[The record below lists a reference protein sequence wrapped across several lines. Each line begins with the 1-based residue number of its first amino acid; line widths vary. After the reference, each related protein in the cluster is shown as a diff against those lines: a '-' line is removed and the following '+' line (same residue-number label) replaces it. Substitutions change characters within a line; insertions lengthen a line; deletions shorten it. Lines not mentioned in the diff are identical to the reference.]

1 MATTTSTSLQH
12 LISPLVAEALFVAS
26 EKSIM
31 RGLVRNFN
39 VPANSGKIIQVPIYP
54 KLTAATVAEGTPLTT
69 GTAVTTT
76 KKDLTLGENGVMVE
90 LTDLS
95 EVTSETDVVRD
106 LGSLLGTAIATK
118 IDVDLITLFD
128 DFTKIVGSPSETFT
142 AAKLFEA
149 VAELRNL
156 GVPSTDLACVVHPYI
171 AYDLKA
177 GVSNTFGAGSGAT
190 TDVGNEAMR
199 SGFIGKIAGVPVYE
213 SSNISDTSVAGD
225 YKGAIFHRDAMGI
238 AMLQDLKIE
247 TRRVPA
253 NRSTE
258 IVATSVYGVSIL
270 HDTYGV
276 ELKMDSTLVNP

>member
-1 MATTTSTSLQH
+1 MAESTTTSLQH

-54 KLTAATVAEGTPLTT
+54 KLTATAPGEGTALTADT
-69 GTAVTTT
+69 VTTT
-76 KKDLTLGENGVMVE
+76 NKDITLVENGVMVE
-90 LTDLS
+90 LTDLAS
-95 EVTSETDVVRD
+95 VTSETDVVRD
-106 LGSLLGTAIATK
+106 LGALLGNAIATK
-118 IDVDLITLFD
+118 QDTDLTALFD
-128 DFTKIVGSPSETFT
+128 GFSKIVGGADVAFS

-177 GVSNTFGAGSGAT
+177 GVSNTFGSGSGAT

-199 SGFIGKIAGVPVYE
+199 SGYVGTVAGVPVYE
-213 SSNISDTSVAGD
+213 SSNISNTGTTGD
-225 YKGAIFHRDAMGI
+225 YKGAVFHRDAMGI

-258 IVATSVYGVSIL
+258 IVATSVYGVSAL

-276 ELKMDSTLVNP
+276 ELMMDSSLL

>member
-1 MATTTSTSLQH
+1 MAESTTTSLQH

-54 KLTAATVAEGTPLTT
+54 KLTATAPGEGTALTADT
-69 GTAVTTT
+69 VTTT
-76 KKDLTLGENGVMVE
+76 NKDITLVENGVMVE

-95 EVTSETDVVRD
+95 KATSETDVVRD

-118 IDVDLITLFD
+118 IDTDLTALFD
-128 DFTKIVGSPSETFT
+128 GFSKIVGGADVAFS

-177 GVSNTFGAGSGAT
+177 GVSNTFGSGSGAT

-199 SGFIGKIAGVPVYE
+199 SGYVGTVAGVPVYE
-213 SSNISDTSVAGD
+213 SSNISNTGTAGD
-225 YKGAIFHRDAMGI
+225 YKGAVFHRDAMGI

-258 IVATSVYGVSIL
+258 IVATSVYGVSEL

-276 ELKMDSTLVNP
+276 ELMMDSSLL

>member
-1 MATTTSTSLQH
+1 MAESTTSSLLH

-39 VPANSGKIIQVPIYP
+39 VPASSGKIIQVPIYP
-54 KLTAATVAEGTPLTT
+54 KLTATAPGEGTALTADT
-69 GTAVTTT
+69 VTTT
-76 KKDLTLGENGVMVE
+76 NKDITLVENGVMVE
-90 LTDLS
+90 LTDLAS
-95 EVTSETDVVRD
+95 VTSETDVVRD
-106 LGSLLGTAIATK
+106 LGALLGNAIATK
-118 IDVDLITLFD
+118 QDTDLTALFD
-128 DFTKIVGSPSETFT
+128 GFSKIVGGADVAFS

-177 GVSNTFGAGSGAT
+177 GVSNTFGSGSGAT

-199 SGFIGKIAGVPVYE
+199 SGYVGTVAGVPVYE
-213 SSNISDTSVAGD
+213 SSNISNTGTTGD
-225 YKGAIFHRDAMGI
+225 YKGAVFHRDAMGI

-258 IVATSVYGVSIL
+258 IVATSVYGVSEL

-276 ELKMDSTLVNP
+276 ELMMDSSLL

>member
-1 MATTTSTSLQH
+1 M
-12 LISPLVAEALFVAS
+12 
-26 EKSIM
+26 
-31 RGLVRNFN
+31 
-39 VPANSGKIIQVPIYP
+39 PIYP
-54 KLTAATVAEGTPLTT
+54 KLTATAPGEGTALTADT
-69 GTAVTTT
+69 VTTT
-76 KKDLTLGENGVMVE
+76 NKDITLVENGVMVE

-95 EVTSETDVVRD
+95 KATSETDVVRD

-118 IDVDLITLFD
+118 IDTDLTALFD
-128 DFTKIVGSPSETFT
+128 GFSKIVGGADVAFS

-190 TDVGNEAMR
+190 TAVGNDAMR
-199 SGFIGKIAGVPVYE
+199 SGYVGQVAGVPVYE
-213 SSNISDTSVAGD
+213 SSNISNTGTTGD

-258 IVATSVYGVSIL
+258 IVATSVYGVSEL

-276 ELKMDSTLVNP
+276 ELMMDSSLL

>member
-1 MATTTSTSLQH
+1 MAESTTSSLQH

-39 VPANSGKIIQVPIYP
+39 VPASSGKIIQVPIYP
-54 KLTAATVAEGTPLTT
+54 KLTATAPGEGTALTADT
-69 GTAVTTT
+69 VTTT
-76 KKDLTLGENGVMVE
+76 NKDITLVENGVMVE
-90 LTDLS
+90 LTDLAS
-95 EVTSETDVVRD
+95 VTSETDVVRD
-106 LGSLLGTAIATK
+106 LGALLGNAIATK
-118 IDVDLITLFD
+118 QDTDLTALFD
-128 DFTKIVGSPSETFT
+128 GFSKIVGGADVAFS

-177 GVSNTFGAGSGAT
+177 GVSNTFGSGSGAT

-199 SGFIGKIAGVPVYE
+199 SGYVGQVAGVPVYE
-213 SSNISDTSVAGD
+213 SSNISNTGTTGD

-258 IVATSVYGVSIL
+258 IVATSVYGVSEL

-276 ELKMDSTLVNP
+276 ELMMDSSLL

>member
-1 MATTTSTSLQH
+1 MAESTTSSLQH

-39 VPANSGKIIQVPIYP
+39 VPASSGKIIQVPIYP
-54 KLTAATVAEGTPLTT
+54 KLTATAPGEGTALTADT
-69 GTAVTTT
+69 VTTT
-76 KKDLTLGENGVMVE
+76 NKDITLVENGVMVE
-90 LTDLS
+90 LTDLAS
-95 EVTSETDVVRD
+95 VTSETDVVRD
-106 LGSLLGTAIATK
+106 LGALLGNAIATK
-118 IDVDLITLFD
+118 QDTDLTALFD
-128 DFTKIVGSPSETFT
+128 GFSKIVGGADVAFS

-177 GVSNTFGAGSGAT
+177 GVSNTFGSGSGAT

-199 SGFIGKIAGVPVYE
+199 SGYVGTVAGVPVYE
-213 SSNISDTSVAGD
+213 SSNISNTGTAGD
-225 YKGAIFHRDAMGI
+225 YKGAVFHRDAMGI

-258 IVATSVYGVSIL
+258 IVATSVYGVSEL

-276 ELKMDSTLVNP
+276 ELMMDSSLL

>member
-1 MATTTSTSLQH
+1 MAESTTTSLQH

-54 KLTAATVAEGTPLTT
+54 KLTATAPGEGTALTADT
-69 GTAVTTT
+69 VTTT
-76 KKDLTLGENGVMVE
+76 NKDITLVENGVMVE

-95 EVTSETDVVRD
+95 KATSETDVVRD

-118 IDVDLITLFD
+118 IDTDLTALFD
-128 DFTKIVGSPSETFT
+128 GFSKIVGGADVAFS

-177 GVSNTFGAGSGAT
+177 GVSNTFGSGSGAT

-199 SGFIGKIAGVPVYE
+199 SGYVGTVAGVPVYE
-213 SSNISDTSVAGD
+213 SSNISNTGTTGD
-225 YKGAIFHRDAMGI
+225 YKGAVFHRDAMGI

-258 IVATSVYGVSIL
+258 IVATSVYGVSEL

-276 ELKMDSTLVNP
+276 ELMMDSSLL

>member
-1 MATTTSTSLQH
+1 MAESTTSSLQH

-39 VPANSGKIIQVPIYP
+39 VPASSGKIIQVPIYP
-54 KLTAATVAEGTPLTT
+54 KLTATAPGEGTALTADT
-69 GTAVTTT
+69 VTTT
-76 KKDLTLGENGVMVE
+76 NKDITLVENGVMVE
-90 LTDLS
+90 LTDLAS
-95 EVTSETDVVRD
+95 VTSETDVVRD
-106 LGSLLGTAIATK
+106 LGALLGNAIATK
-118 IDVDLITLFD
+118 QDTDLTALFD
-128 DFTKIVGSPSETFT
+128 GFSKIVGGADVAFS

-177 GVSNTFGAGSGAT
+177 GVSNTFGSGSGAT

-199 SGFIGKIAGVPVYE
+199 SGYVGTVAGVPVYE
-213 SSNISDTSVAGD
+213 SSNISNTGTTGD
-225 YKGAIFHRDAMGI
+225 YKGAVFHRDAMGI

-258 IVATSVYGVSIL
+258 IVATSVYGVSAL

-276 ELKMDSTLVNP
+276 ELMMDSSLL

>member
-1 MATTTSTSLQH
+1 MAESTTSSLQH

-39 VPANSGKIIQVPIYP
+39 VPASSGKIIQVPIYP
-54 KLTAATVAEGTPLTT
+54 KLTATAPGEGTALTADT
-69 GTAVTTT
+69 VTTT
-76 KKDLTLGENGVMVE
+76 NKDITLVENGVMVE

-95 EVTSETDVVRD
+95 KATSETDVVRD

-118 IDVDLITLFD
+118 IDTDLTALFD
-128 DFTKIVGSPSETFT
+128 GFSKIVGGADVAFS

-177 GVSNTFGAGSGAT
+177 GVSNTFGSGSGAT

-199 SGFIGKIAGVPVYE
+199 SGYVGTVAGVPVYE
-213 SSNISDTSVAGD
+213 SSNISNTGTTGD
-225 YKGAIFHRDAMGI
+225 YKGAVFHRDAMGI

-258 IVATSVYGVSIL
+258 IVATSVYGVSEL

-276 ELKMDSTLVNP
+276 ELMMDSSLL